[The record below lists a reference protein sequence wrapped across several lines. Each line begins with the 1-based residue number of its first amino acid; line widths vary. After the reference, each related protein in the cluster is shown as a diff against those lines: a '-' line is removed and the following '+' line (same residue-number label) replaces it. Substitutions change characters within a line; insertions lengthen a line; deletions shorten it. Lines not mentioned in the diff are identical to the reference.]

1 MRSFGNHPHP
11 FVGSI
16 LEIPAQ
22 QHDPHAEGHQFAQQR
37 RIIRIGDDQHDDI
50 QPPHH
55 HQFESLQRQPYV
67 YPSLLAFSEQVAQ
80 GQVMRMY
87 ALGHQDIV
95 ENAVIVQ
102 LVAALSRIRSVQA
115 PPEIVR
121 FGNLTLQRFDPF
133 LLGDAMLD
141 KTVQSS
147 QRKAPFHVMN
157 IIVIIR
163 CVQQKIPV
171 VKNAD
176 PTGFKR

>member
-1 MRSFGNHPHP
+1 
-11 FVGSI
+11 
-16 LEIPAQ
+16 
-22 QHDPHAEGHQFAQQR
+22 
-37 RIIRIGDDQHDDI
+37 
-50 QPPHH
+50 
-55 HQFESLQRQPYV
+55 
-67 YPSLLAFSEQVAQ
+67 
-80 GQVMRMY
+80 MY

-95 ENAVIVQ
+95 ENAVVVQ

-121 FGNLTLQRFDPF
+121 FGNLTLQRLDSFLFGDP
-133 LLGDAMLD
+133 MLN

-147 QRKAPFHVMN
+147 QRETPFHVVD

-171 VKNAD
+171 VKDAD